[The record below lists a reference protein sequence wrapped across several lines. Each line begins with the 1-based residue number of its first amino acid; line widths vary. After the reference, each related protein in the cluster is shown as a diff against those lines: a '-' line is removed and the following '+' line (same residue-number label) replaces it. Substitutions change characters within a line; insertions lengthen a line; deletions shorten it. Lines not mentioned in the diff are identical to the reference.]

1 MGIGNLGITEMAVIF
16 VIALVVFGPKR
27 LPELG
32 RSLGS
37 AMREFRRSLNE
48 IQREL
53 EDVNPVRPVKDEL
66 NSILGPLKSGASSVA
81 GREPAAPA
89 AKSES
94 PTADSAPPA
103 HPASHP
109 EPDRTPETLPPE
121 TLPPEPDPLVPER
134 TGSD

>member
-1 MGIGNLGITEMAVIF
+1 MGIGSLGITEMAVIF

-53 EDVNPVRPVKDEL
+53 EDADPVRPVKDEV
-66 NSILGPLKSGASSVA
+66 NSILGPLKGGAKTADSRA
-81 GREPAAPA
+81 ATDPPAAP
-89 AKSES
+89 
-94 PTADSAPPA
+94 PAPP
-103 HPASHP
+103 
-109 EPDRTPETLPPE
+109 
-121 TLPPEPDPLVPER
+121 PDPPIHPER

>member
-1 MGIGNLGITEMAVIF
+1 MGIGSLGVTEMAVIF

-53 EDVNPVRPVKDEL
+53 EEADPVRPVKDEV
-66 NSILGPLKSGASSVA
+66 NSILGPLKTGDT
-81 GREPAAPA
+81 A
-89 AKSES
+89 AKTT
-94 PTADSAPPA
+94 PPQADPP
-103 HPASHP
+103 P
-109 EPDRTPETLPPE
+109 
-121 TLPPEPDPLVPER
+121 PER